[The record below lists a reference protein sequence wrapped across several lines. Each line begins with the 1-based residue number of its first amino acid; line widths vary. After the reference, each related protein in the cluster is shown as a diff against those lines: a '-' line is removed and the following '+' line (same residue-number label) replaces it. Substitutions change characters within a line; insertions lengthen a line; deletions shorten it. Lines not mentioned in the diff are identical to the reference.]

1 MKGAVA
7 AGSPLTVEAGL
18 WALNA
23 GGNAVDAAIA
33 ASLMAGVA
41 EPLLTGL
48 GGAGMAT
55 VRSDGCV
62 STVDFFSNMPGLGQI
77 KGDVTGMDEVRI
89 DFGPTTQSFLV
100 GPGSASPP
108 GVPSGLWAL
117 NQAYGVLPMADLVA
131 PAVKAARAGVEVT
144 AGFARV
150 CALLWPILVRSE
162 ALRAIF
168 APNGGPI
175 EQGDTFFCPALAT
188 TLEAFARDPNCFV
201 SGTGATA
208 LLGHLSSNSRISAE
222 DLARQ
227 EACVRPA
234 IPVHYRGARL
244 WVPGAPSAAGMGV
257 AHTLAALELEG
268 DPTPPTG
275 IETVDR
281 LARALGA
288 TVEIRGKPFLRDLFT
303 DGFSES
309 FVARVQAMRSNT
321 DHIAPGYTTHISTV
335 DASGNAV
342 SITHSLGET
351 AGETLGE
358 SGVIINNFL
367 GESDVNPP
375 FLERPAGGRLIT
387 MCCPSILELPDG
399 RIIALGAGGSSR
411 IPTAVV
417 HGAMYIVDHHW
428 SVADAVNGPR
438 THVEGGRLHVE
449 STGRTAATM
458 AAVGEASPDHVC
470 FDGPN
475 MFFGG
480 LHAASVGP
488 EGFAGEGDSRRSGAF
503 GTV

>member
-23 GGNAVDAAIA
+23 GGNAIDAAVA

-55 VRSDGCV
+55 VRSGGRV
-62 STVDFFSNMPGLGQI
+62 STVDFFSNMPGLGPATANT
-77 KGDVTGMDEVRI
+77 VEMDEVRI

-100 GPGSASPP
+100 GPGAASPP

-117 NQAYGVLPMADLVA
+117 NKAHGSMPMADLVM
-131 PAVKAARAGVEVT
+131 PAVKAAREGVEVT

-150 CALLWPILVRSE
+150 CALLWPILARSA

-168 APNGGPI
+168 APNGEPI
-175 EQGDTFFCPALAT
+175 GQGETFVCPNLAN
-188 TLEAFARDPNCFV
+188 TLEDYAQDPACFG
-201 SGTGATA
+201 SGNGAKV
-208 LLGHLSSNSRISAE
+208 LLDQLSTETRISAE
-222 DLARQ
+222 DLAQ
-227 EACVRPA
+227 QATCIRPA
-234 IPVHYRGARL
+234 IAVHYRGAKL
-244 WVPGAPSAAGMGV
+244 WVPGAPSAAGLGV
-257 AHTLAALELEG
+257 AHTLATLELEG
-268 DPTPPTG
+268 APVAPTG
-275 IETVDR
+275 IETVQR
-281 LARALGA
+281 MARAIGA
-288 TVEIRGKPFLRDLFT
+288 TVEVRGKPFLRDLFT
-303 DGFSES
+303 DGFSDS
-309 FVARVQAMRSNT
+309 FVARVQAMRSTT

-351 AGETLGE
+351 AGVTLGE

-375 FLERPAGGRLIT
+375 FLQRPAGARLIT

-399 RIIALGAGGSSR
+399 RIIPLGAGGSSR

-438 THVEGGRLHVE
+438 THVEGGLLHVE
-449 STGRTAATM
+449 SEGRSAATM
-458 AAVGEASPDHVC
+458 AAVGEANPDHVR

-488 EGFAGEGDSRRSGAF
+488 DGFAGEGDARRSGAF
-503 GTV
+503 GIV